1 VVSGGKTALIKNI
14 FREDIIRGSTHII
27 YHAALVAL
35 SAGLALSL
43 PVAISF
49 FDRKVLTYWFTIR
62 NNELFTISIEMAIAM
77 LLIFFFNYVSRNWK
91 NKKLSKNAK
100 AAGLVLTTMTKGF
113 FAKRRIRKLKEKQGS
128 ARDIM
133 IIGST
138 GFRTFVDP
146 KGEMYQVVQN
156 CREAKIML
164 LNPYSEGASARAKS
178 ILNPGVTPEQFRE
191 QIKKTFHFLKGLKAV
206 QKNIRLKLYS
216 DMPLLKL
223 SILGD
228 YIWVQHYHSGL
239 DIQRMPKYVFKH
251 DQDHESLYEP
261 FYQYFLARWGNPDIP
276 EYDLNTDELIYRD
289 MPGNEVKR
297 ERFEKAETEGI
308 LSPLPSYPLVLKN
321 DTPPGKTV
329 YPLMQANR
337 NHPCTEGFF
346 RNVW

>member
-1 VVSGGKTALIKNI
+1 MVSGGKSALIKTF
-14 FREDIIRGSTHII
+14 FREDFIKSSTHIL
-27 YHAALVAL
+27 YHAAVVAL

-43 PVAISF
+43 PAAVSF
-49 FDRKVLTYWFTIR
+49 IDKKVLTYWSVIR
-62 NNELFTISIEMAIAM
+62 NDKLFTISIEMAIAM
-77 LLIFFFNYVSRNWK
+77 LLILFFNYVGRNWK
-91 NKKLSKNAK
+91 NKKLSKNAM
-100 AAGLVLTTMTKGF
+100 AAGLVLTASTKGF
-113 FAKRRIRKLKEKQGS
+113 FARRRIRKLKAKQGV

-138 GFRTFVDP
+138 GFRTFADP
-146 KGEMYQVVQN
+146 KGEMYHVVQN

-191 QIKKTFHFLKGLKAV
+191 QIKKTLFFLKGLKAV
-206 QKNIRLKLYS
+206 QKNIKLKLYS

-251 DQDHESLYEP
+251 DQDHGSLYEP
-261 FYQYFLARWGNPDIP
+261 FYQYFLTRWGDPDIP
-276 EYDLNTDELIYRD
+276 EYDLTTDELFYRD
-289 MPGNEVKR
+289 MAGNEVKR
-297 ERFEKAETEGI
+297 ERFEKMEPEGI
-308 LSPLPSYPLVLKN
+308 ASPLASYPLVLKN
-321 DTPPGKTV
+321 DSPPGKVV
-329 YPLMQANR
+329 YPLMQVHR
-337 NHPCTEGFF
+337 IHPRIEGFF